1 MQKFYEIISRGDDV
15 IGGVLFS
22 PLQWPYPIARDG
34 EKVQNWENLELEL
47 RYGVYRDFHLCTG
60 GANVVSERFMKA
72 ILPFVK
78 DDSYLEFLPIKAKST
93 QFGDRQFYIMHF
105 KKIFDVI
112 NMEKTIFVEGTD
124 SIIKLVL
131 DIDKVKDLSIFNSQ
145 PAVNDVIISNDIRK
159 VLVKNRLILGIDF
172 KPINAE

>member
-1 MQKFYEIISRGDDV
+1 
-15 IGGVLFS
+15 
-22 PLQWPYPIARDG
+22 
-34 EKVQNWENLELEL
+34 
-47 RYGVYRDFHLCTG
+47 
-60 GANVVSERFMKA
+60 
-72 ILPFVK
+72 
-78 DDSYLEFLPIKAKST
+78 
-93 QFGDRQFYIMHF
+93 
-105 KKIFDVI
+105 
-112 NMEKTIFVEGTD
+112 MEKTIFVEGTD